1 MMKKLL
7 PLLMPLFVPGDAL
20 ANYLINGNFE
30 SFSVSPGEYETFTN
44 LQVPGWQSTVNEIEI
59 WGNQY
64 RGIPS
69 YEGIR
74 FVTLPPSTG
83 LYQDIMLFDT
93 SVISWSFAHRP
104 RAGTDVLNFKII
116 DLQNNST
123 VVDESFS
130 NQLPRWTLYSGI
142 FVGKSSEFRVS
153 FDSVAT
159 ISGNNGNNLIGNYID
174 DVRVGYVPSPGSLAI
189 LLVAGLFVRKR
200 R

>member
-7 PLLMPLFVPGDAL
+7 PLLMPLFVPSDAL

-30 SFSVSPGEYETFTN
+30 SFSVSPGEHETFTN

-104 RAGTDVLNFKII
+104 RAGTDILNFKII
-116 DLQNNST
+116 DLQDNSI

-130 NQLPRWTLYSGI
+130 DQLPRWNDRT
-142 FVGKSSEFRVS
+142 GKFAGKPSTYRIQ
-153 FDSVAT
+153 FDSVNT
-159 ISGNNGNNLIGNYID
+159 TSGNNGNNLIGNYID
-174 DVRVGYVPSPGSLAI
+174 DVRVGYIPSPGSLAI